1 MENLGLFS
9 VRCGAGRFW
18 IQQIECETETAGCFA
33 HFVIGHNSPLY
44 DSRFTDHDSPAL
56 GARMHLDFA
65 NLLNLVSTITL
76 IGALV
81 FTGLQVRAANRARRE
96 QAAVTMIET
105 AALSE
110 NSARFLELLS
120 EIPEGASAAVI
131 EKLDAETRRQI
142 FLFGLRVEVIGY
154 MVFHGLVDV
163 QTVND
168 LAGGAILSFWSRAKS
183 WSEERR
189 KRTGHDEFLE
199 WCEWLVTQI
208 AQYRATRPYVPAY
221 SRAGAGLAL

>member
-1 MENLGLFS
+1 
-9 VRCGAGRFW
+9 
-18 IQQIECETETAGCFA
+18 
-33 HFVIGHNSPLY
+33 
-44 DSRFTDHDSPAL
+44 
-56 GARMHLDFA
+56 MHLDFA

-96 QAAVTMIET
+96 QAAVTVIET

-131 EKLDAETRRQI
+131 ENLDPDTRRQI

-168 LAGGAILSFWSRAKS
+168 LAGGAILSFWSRAKN

-199 WCEWLVTQI
+199 WCEWLATQI
-208 AQYRATRPYVPAY
+208 AQYRATRPMFLLTPGSELAAGRVRPTGGPDWHYEPPSLIFRPA
-221 SRAGAGLAL
+221 RPALQIAKSLTR

>member
-1 MENLGLFS
+1 
-9 VRCGAGRFW
+9 
-18 IQQIECETETAGCFA
+18 
-33 HFVIGHNSPLY
+33 
-44 DSRFTDHDSPAL
+44 
-56 GARMHLDFA
+56 MHLDFA
-65 NLLNLVSTITL
+65 NLLNLVSTVAL

-96 QAAVTMIET
+96 QAAVTVIET

-120 EIPEGASAAVI
+120 EIPEDTSATVI
-131 EKLDAETRRQI
+131 DNLDPERRRQI

-163 QTVND
+163 KTVND
-168 LAGGAILSFWSRAKS
+168 LAGGAILSFWSRAKN

-221 SRAGAGLAL
+221 ARVRAGVAT

>member
-1 MENLGLFS
+1 MRASLICS
-9 VRCGAGRFW
+9 GAK
-18 IQQIECETETAGCFA
+18 
-33 HFVIGHNSPLY
+33 
-44 DSRFTDHDSPAL
+44 DHV
-56 GARMHLDFA
+56 MHLDFA
-65 NLLNLVSTITL
+65 NVLHVVSTGTL

-81 FTGLQVRAANRARRE
+81 FTGLQVRAADRARRE

-120 EIPEGASAAVI
+120 EIPEGASAAAI
-131 EKLDAETRRQI
+131 DNLDAETKRQI

-168 LAGGAILSFWSRAKS
+168 LAGGAILSFWSRAKN

-199 WCEWLVTQI
+199 WCEWLATQV

-221 SRAGAGLAL
+221 ARVRAL

>member
-1 MENLGLFS
+1 MHFDFS
-9 VRCGAGRFW
+9 SA
-18 IQQIECETETAGCFA
+18 
-33 HFVIGHNSPLY
+33 
-44 DSRFTDHDSPAL
+44 
-56 GARMHLDFA
+56 
-65 NLLNLVSTITL
+65 LNLVSTITL

-96 QAAVTMIET
+96 QSAVTVIET

-131 EKLDAETRRQI
+131 DAETRRQI

-168 LAGGAILSFWSRAKS
+168 LAGGAILGFWSRAKS

-199 WCEWLVTQI
+199 WCEWLATQI
-208 AQYRATRPYVPAY
+208 AQYRATRPAFCRSEEHTSELQSHLNLVCRLLLEKKNQKHTR
-221 SRAGAGLAL
+221 S